1 MKPTIDPYENPG
13 ENEFVIYA
21 TNKRLK
27 IEFVLVWDVIYTIIL
42 DVFIFYHNLVRE
54 ILKTAL
60 WI

>member
-27 IEFVLVWDVIYTIIL
+27 IEFVLV
-42 DVFIFYHNLVRE
+42 
-54 ILKTAL
+54 
-60 WI
+60 